1 MAYSVELL
9 PSAAKAL
16 RKMDPTVRRRILH
29 RLEALGAEPRPADVK
44 RLQGPNDQWRIRV
57 GDWRIIYRIEDER
70 LLVLV
75 VRIGHRSSVY
85 D

>member
-1 MAYSVELL
+1 MAFRVELL
-9 PSAAKAL
+9 PSAAKTL
-16 RKMDPTVRRRILH
+16 GKMDPTIRRRILR

-44 RLQGPNDQWRIRV
+44 RLQGRSDQWRIRV

-70 LLVLV
+70 LLILV

>member
-1 MAYSVELL
+1 MAYGVELL

-16 RKMDPTVRRRILH
+16 EKMDPTIRRRVL
-29 RLEALGAEPRPADVK
+29 RKLEVLAATPRPPDVK
-44 RLQGPNDQWRIRV
+44 RPQGREDQWRV
-57 GDWRIIYRIEDER
+57 GDWRIIYRIDDGR

-75 VRIGHRSSVY
+75 VQIGHRSSIY